1 VKHYCAELGGNC
13 PVLVF
18 ADCDLAEAVDG
29 VAFGAFVAAGQT
41 CVSAKRILVQDGT
54 PPDKGK
60 GRGGGRGGQACTRKK
75 TASRPRAIF
84 AMPRERVR
92 GDFVA
97 VRPYLKRALSVRTD
111 IYDAFVS
118 ALVAKA
124 NSLRLGDPMDLNTH
138 MGPLVSAQ
146 QLHILERQVQR
157 AG

>member
-1 VKHYCAELGGNC
+1 
-13 PVLVF
+13 
-18 ADCDLAEAVDG
+18 
-29 VAFGAFVAAGQT
+29 
-41 CVSAKRILVQDGT
+41 
-54 PPDKGK
+54 
-60 GRGGGRGGQACTRKK
+60 
-75 TASRPRAIF
+75 
-84 AMPRERVR
+84 MPRERVR
-92 GDFVA
+92 GDFVGVSKA
-97 VRPYLKRALSVRTD
+97 RAFCAGVSTD